1 MHQVGGLDDQILH
14 AVGHSA
20 VHGLLHVV
28 DLLAVAGLDMVD
40 DDLSGESA
48 ADKPV
53 RIGCLQSILNA
64 LDVGGAASVE
74 GGAEAD
80 DQQLV
85 LADVVRVAGV
95 ILGGIAGVA
104 AKVVGV
110 GLFAFHQLLLGVG
123 QGVPGGLGGSALGVR
138 VIGALLHVDG
148 IDQVCD
154 ILCGQFIGLLAR
166 NFAAGS
172 GRACRAGGSGG
183 TCGPA
188 AAGQNT
194 GAECQGGQGGRRLVE
209 GAFSH
214 V

>member
-1 MHQVGGLDDQILH
+1 MSLDEKAWQAARERIGSVDDAVFGALVDDQGDEL
-14 AVGHSA
+14 
-20 VHGLLHVV
+20 
-28 DLLAVAGLDMVD
+28 DLVLAVALVVEE
-40 DDLSGESA
+40 LGEGS
-48 ADKPV
+48 
-53 RIGCLQSILNA
+53 
-64 LDVGGAASVE
+64 
-74 GGAEAD
+74 
-80 DQQLV
+80 
-85 LADVVRVAGV
+85 
-95 ILGGIAGVA
+95 
-104 AKVVGV
+104 
-110 GLFAFHQLLLGVG
+110 
-123 QGVPGGLGGSALGVR
+123 LGGSALGVR

-148 IDQVCD
+148 VDQVCN